1 MSIKRRNKDSKNWS
15 HKHDYP
21 IEEVWNTDNTLAQLI
36 VPRLLAFKAL
46 DKHGHPPNFDD
57 MHKWNQ
63 AIQKMAD
70 AFELMQYAGATHTE
84 DEFREKVNNVLSQTP
99 ELRELTIHLGSLSM
113 EDM

>member
-1 MSIKRRNKDSKNWS
+1 MSMKRGNKDSENWS

-99 ELRELTIHLGSLSM
+99 ELRELTIHLGSLSL

>member
-1 MSIKRRNKDSKNWS
+1 MTKRKKKQPSEDWS
-15 HKHDYP
+15 YKHDYP

-63 AIQKMAD
+63 AIQKMAY